1 MKRRRCLS
9 LLTMLVMLALV
20 AGACTNPTPAPSPA
34 AAEDDSPAADA
45 TGPIK
50 IGAIFDLT
58 GPTADIGVDGAAGV
72 RDFVDYLNSQ
82 GGIDGRSV
90 ELLSDDYG
98 YRIDSATALYT
109 QFVEEGAV
117 VFLGWGTGDTEA
129 LRTRVARDEVPFISA
144 SYSAKLADP
153 SVTPYNFLAG
163 PTYSDQLTILLK
175 YMLDQWQ
182 ADGNTDLPKVAIF
195 HDDSPFGA
203 SPLPAAE
210 AFQAVTG
217 VEFMAIPMPRGV
229 DDFTPQLTTAQEFG
243 ATHIAIQNVPSPAA
257 QLLQDKAAL
266 EMGDVPVFCLNYCAN
281 EQLVRLADAAAED
294 VIGAIPF
301 TPLSTDVPGM
311 ADIREY
317 AAAHDI
323 DLASKS
329 ATYVQ
334 GWWFAK
340 IMAEAIRRTLD
351 AGDALTGANI
361 KTALESMDNW
371 ETGGMTAPI
380 TFTAD
385 DHRGQR
391 AVRLYQVQDGV
402 WEQLTDYISAE

>member
-1 MKRRRCLS
+1 MTSPLHEQLKA
-9 LLTMLVMLALV
+9 LLDERLLYIDGAMGTMVQRHKLEEADYRGERFTAHPSQLKGNTDLLVLTRPDVIRGVHESYLA
-20 AGACTNPTPAPSPA
+20 AGADILETNSFNANR
-34 AAEDDSPAADA
+34 
-45 TGPIK
+45 I
-50 IGAIFDLT
+50 
-58 GPTADIGVDGAAGV
+58 
-72 RDFVDYLNSQ
+72 SQ
-82 GGIDGRSV
+82 A
-90 ELLSDDYG
+90 DYG
-98 YRIDSATALYT
+98 LEPLVYELN
-109 QFVEEGAV
+109 
-117 VFLGWGTGDTEA
+117 
-129 LRTRVARDEVPFISA
+129 VAA
-144 SYSAKLADP
+144 AKLADP

-195 HDDSPFGA
+195 HDDSPFGE

-210 AFQAVTG
+210 AFYAVTG
-217 VEFMAIPMPRGV
+217 VEFVAIPMPRGV
-229 DDFTPQLTTAQEFG
+229 NDFTPQLTAAQEFG

-281 EQLVRLADAAAED
+281 EQLVRLAGAAAEG

-340 IMAEAIRRTLD
+340 IMAEAIRRTLDAGDAD